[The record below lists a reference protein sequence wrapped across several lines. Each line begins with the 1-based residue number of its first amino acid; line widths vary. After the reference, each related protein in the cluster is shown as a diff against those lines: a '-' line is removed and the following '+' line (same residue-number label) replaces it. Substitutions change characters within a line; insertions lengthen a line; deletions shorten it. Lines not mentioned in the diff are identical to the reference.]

1 MNQLRHQTKPEP
13 IENPVVPRGEIEFQ
27 HPSEREFARVLD
39 YYGIDWRY
47 EPVTFPTDWDEDGN
61 LLEALTPDFY
71 LVEQGLYIEL
81 TTLRQ
86 SLTRI
91 KRRKLRRLRDLYP
104 GVRVQLWNR
113 RDFRRLLQR
122 FGMQERD
129 SELIGEDAKDRG
141 HG

>member
-1 MNQLRHQTKPEP
+1 LNERRDQTKPTP
-13 IENPVVPRGEIEFQ
+13 IENPAIPKGDIEFQ
-27 HPSEREFARVLD
+27 HPSEREFSRVLD

-47 EPVTFPTDWDEDGN
+47 EPVTFPTEWDEDGN

-71 LVEQGLYIEL
+71 LVEQDLYIEL

-104 GVRVQLWNR
+104 GFRVQLWNR

-129 SELIGEDAKDRG
+129 SELIGENAQES
-141 HG
+141 